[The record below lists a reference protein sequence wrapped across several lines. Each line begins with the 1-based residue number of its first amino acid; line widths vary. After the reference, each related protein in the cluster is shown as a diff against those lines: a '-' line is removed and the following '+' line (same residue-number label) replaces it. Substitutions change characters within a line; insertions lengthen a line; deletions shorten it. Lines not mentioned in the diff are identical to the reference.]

1 MNYLLWLHE
10 CRGYVYS
17 GKLIEDDRDDLT
29 LSHANS
35 GVFFYLRDLDPRAIL
50 YIMYNLHQ

>member
-1 MNYLLWLHE
+1 MHYLLWLHE
-10 CRGYVYS
+10 CRGYVYC
-17 GKLIEDDRDDLT
+17 GKLIEDDRNDLT

-35 GVFFYLRDLDPRAIL
+35 GGLFYLRDLDPRAIL

>member
-10 CRGYVYS
+10 CRGYVYC
-17 GKLIEDDRDDLT
+17 GKLIEDDRNDLS

-35 GVFFYLRDLDPRAIL
+35 GGFFYLETLIQEL
-50 YIMYNLHQ
+50 FCT